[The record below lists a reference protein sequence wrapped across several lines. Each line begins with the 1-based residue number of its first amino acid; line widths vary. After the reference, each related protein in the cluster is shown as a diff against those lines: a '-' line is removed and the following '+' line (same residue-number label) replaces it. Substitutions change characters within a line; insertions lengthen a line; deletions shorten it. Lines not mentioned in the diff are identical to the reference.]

1 MDKVRCLILEWFKRF
16 MEGRTGVDHFS
27 MGLLFFSIILTLI
40 GQLIGWK
47 WIVMLAW
54 LPLVYCYYRIL
65 SKDKIKR
72 HQENIVFLRYWY
84 PIQTKIMNRYR
95 QFKVRRQYKYYKC
108 KDCGQQLR
116 VPKGKGKIEITCPKC
131 KTSFIKKT

>member
-27 MGLLFFSIILTLI
+27 TGLLFLSIILTLI

-47 WIVMLAW
+47 WVVMLAW